1 MGMLTR
7 FKDII
12 ASNVNALLDK
22 AEDPSKMID
31 QYLRNL
37 SKDLADVKKETAGVM
52 AEESRTRRLVQEN
65 EKEVAKF
72 TELAK
77 RALVSGN
84 DDDARVFLA
93 KKHELEDVGAGLQ
106 TAAAAAHD
114 NALKMRQMHDKL
126 VKDIN
131 ALNARRNTLKAKA
144 AVAKTQERINK
155 IGAAGDKAQGALG
168 AFDRMED
175 KINRKLDE
183 ANARAELDSAPF
195 DEALALEEKYRGVN
209 VDSSVDDELAAM
221 KAQLGLN

>member
-1 MGMLTR
+1 MGILTR
-7 FKDII
+7 FKDIVS
-12 ASNVNALLDK
+12 SNINALLDK

-37 SKDLADVKKETAGVM
+37 SNDLAAVKKETAGVM

-77 RALVSGN
+77 RALVSGS
-84 DDDARVFLA
+84 DEDARVFLA
-93 KKHELEDVGAGLQ
+93 KKHELEDIGAGLQ

-114 NALKMRQMHDKL
+114 NAIKMRQMHDKL

-131 ALNARRNTLKAKA
+131 NLNNRRNTLKAKA

-155 IGAAGDKAQGALG
+155 IGAAGQGAQNALG

-209 VDSSVDDELAAM
+209 VDSSVDDELAAL